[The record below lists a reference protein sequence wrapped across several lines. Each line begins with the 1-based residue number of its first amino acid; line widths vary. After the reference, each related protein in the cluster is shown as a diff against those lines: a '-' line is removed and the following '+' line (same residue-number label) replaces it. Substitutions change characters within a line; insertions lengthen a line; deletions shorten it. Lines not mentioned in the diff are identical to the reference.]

1 MSTENSELLTPPV
14 NESEG
19 NKNKKWILILLIAA
33 LVASWGYMFWD
44 KSQSNKIIADKDA
57 KNVTITSEKDSL
69 QKVFN
74 DVSTKYDGLKVE
86 DASKDSSIVA
96 KDKEI
101 TEKQKYI
108 QTILNKTSATKE
120 ELTKAKLM
128 IASLNQD
135 VDGYKTQ
142 IENLKKANTQLTEE
156 KQQVTNERDIAQKN
170 LDSTK
175 QVVAQ
180 KENVI
185 DIGSTLHVS
194 NFSITGIDVKRNG
207 KEKETTKSKK
217 VNLLRIAFTIDE
229 NRITQSG
236 SKDLLICITGPD
248 GKLISASEYGSGTF
262 TTRDNVDKGYT
273 QKLAINYVQ
282 GKSQI
287 VTFDWKKQSEYPRG
301 DYKIEVYNNGFP
313 IGQSTEHLR

>member
-1 MSTENSELLTPPV
+1 MSTENSEQLVSPV
-14 NESEG
+14 NEPTD
-19 NKNKKWILILLIAA
+19 NKNKKWLVGLLIAA
-33 LVASWGYMFWD
+33 LVVSWGYMFWD
-44 KSQSNKIIADKDA
+44 KHQSNQIIENKDA
-57 KNVTITSEKDSL
+57 ANATISSEKDSL

-74 DVSTKYDGLKVE
+74 DVSSKYDGLKIT
-86 DASKDSSIVA
+86 DASKDSSIAA

-101 TEKQKYI
+101 AGKQKYI
-108 QTILNKTSATKE
+108 QSILNKSNATKE

-142 IENLKKANTQLTEE
+142 IDNLKKANSQLTEE

-207 KEKETTKSKK
+207 KERETTKSKK

-229 NRITQSG
+229 NLITPSG
-236 SKDLLICITGPD
+236 SKDLLICISGPD
-248 GKLISASEYGSGTF
+248 GNLISAPEYGSGSF

-287 VTFDWKKQSEYPRG
+287 VTFDWKKQSDYPRG
-301 DYKIEVYNNGFP
+301 DYKIEVYNNGFLV
-313 IGQSTEHLR
+313 GKSTEHLR